1 MKISGYQVG
10 YLSTN
15 CYLISNDKTK
25 EALIV
30 DPGGAGDAL
39 AEEILKQSLSLKAI
53 LLTHAHFDHIA
64 GVAALLEKIPA
75 PLYAGEN
82 EKRLCSMPEYNNSK
96 DYGRPTTV
104 KPDVWARDGEK
115 FSLADLDFTCI
126 ATPGHTEGSVCW
138 YFPKETTGDQPV
150 LFAGDTLFE
159 ESVGRTDMPTGSMSD
174 LVHSVKDKLFALPDE
189 TLVLPGHGG
198 STTIGHEKQY
208 NCFV

>member
-15 CYLISNDKTK
+15 CYLISNETTK

-39 AEEILKQSLSLKAI
+39 AEEIRKQGLSLKGI

-64 GVAALLEKIPA
+64 GVAALLEKLPA

-115 FSLADLDFTCI
+115 FSLAGLSFTCI

-138 YFPKETTGDQPV
+138 YFPKETTGDKPL

-174 LVHSVKDKLFALPDE
+174 LVRSVKDKLFALPDE

>member
-1 MKISGYQVG
+1 MKVSGYQVG

-15 CYLISNDKTK
+15 CYLISDETTK

-30 DPGGAGDAL
+30 DPGGAGEAL
-39 AEEILKQSLSLKAI
+39 AEEIRKQGLSLKAI

-115 FSLADLDFTCI
+115 FNLAGLDFTCI
-126 ATPGHTEGSVCW
+126 ATTGHTEGSVCW
-138 YFPKETTGDQPV
+138 YFPKETTGDQPI

-174 LVHSVKDKLFALPDE
+174 LVRSVKDKLFALPDE

>member
-1 MKISGYQVG
+1 MKVSGYQVG

-15 CYLISNDKTK
+15 CYLISNETTK

-39 AEEILKQSLSLKAI
+39 AEEIRKQGLSLKGI

-150 LFAGDTLFE
+150 LFAGDTVFE

>member
-15 CYLISNDKTK
+15 CYLISNETTK

-30 DPGGAGDAL
+30 DPGGAGEAL
-39 AEEILKQSLSLKAI
+39 AEEIRKQGLSLKGI

-64 GVAALLEKIPA
+64 GVAALLQKIPA

-104 KPDVWARDGEK
+104 KPDHYVKDGEVLT
-115 FSLADLDFTCI
+115 LAGLSFTCI

-138 YFPKETTGDQPV
+138 YFPKETTGDKPL

-174 LVHSVKDKLFALPDE
+174 LVRSVKDKLFALPDE